1 MVDVAALDI
10 ADAAIFLW
18 PTGRPFLY
26 NFHKNREVE
35 NCLGK

>member
-10 ADAAIFLW
+10 AVAAISLL
-18 PTGRPFLY
+18 PTWGNILY